1 MQTQRHTQFIIR
13 KTEELYSQK
22 YSAPDL
28 QTPSYQSP
36 TRVNV
41 YCGLVTKS
49 CPALCNHMDS
59 SKPGSSLSF
68 TISQNLLKLMSI
80 EWVMP
85 SNHLILSPPSPP
97 ALKVFSNQSVLH
109 LRWPKYWSFNFS
121 ITPSNEYSGLNSFRI
136 PQFSLAPTPQIH
148 GCQAC
153 HKNLWMTLF
162 LLKISLCLEGSYT
175 ECGQTVKALS
185 QSRSAALSI
194 IL

>member
-13 KTEELYSQK
+13 KTEELCSQK

-36 TRVNV
+36 ARVNV
-41 YCGLVTKS
+41 YCLVTKS
-49 CPALCNHMDS
+49 CPTLCNPMDC

-68 TISQNLLKLMSI
+68 TISQSLLRLMSI

-85 SNHLILSPPSPP
+85 SNHAILSLPSPP
-97 ALKVFSNQSVLH
+97 ALSLSQHQGLFNHSVLH

-121 ITPSNEYSGLNSFRI
+121 ITPSGLGSFRI
-136 PQFSLAPTPQIH
+136 PQFSLPPKPQIH

-153 HKNLWMTLF
+153 HKNLQMTLF
-162 LLKISLCLEGSYT
+162 LLKISLCLEGY
-175 ECGQTVKALS
+175 
-185 QSRSAALSI
+185 
-194 IL
+194 